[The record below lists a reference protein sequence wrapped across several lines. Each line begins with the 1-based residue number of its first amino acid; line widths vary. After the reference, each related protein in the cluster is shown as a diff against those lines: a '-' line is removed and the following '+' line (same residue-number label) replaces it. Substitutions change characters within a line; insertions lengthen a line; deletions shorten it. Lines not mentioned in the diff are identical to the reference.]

1 VTSQTAEYAI
11 QRAGTPI
18 RFRAIKAYWLTAR
31 ILLGYLW
38 LRLWKPVLG
47 PSLYQQKLVA
57 RHRRNSRRIVEAILE
72 LKGLFIKVGQ
82 LISILTNF
90 LPPEFRAELEQLQD
104 SVPARPLDEVVY
116 RIRRELG
123 RGPDELFATFDPE
136 PIASA
141 SLAQVH
147 VATTK
152 DGRKVAVKVQHADVE
167 EIAKLDLVVLGRVL
181 AMIQMIVRVKGM
193 ESYHTD
199 ISQMIREELDFNQ
212 EARNIATLSANF
224 ANSREVQ
231 FPVVVP
237 ELSAQRVL
245 TTLFV
250 EGTKVTDLE
259 ELDRRGIDR
268 PELAR
273 RILRVCCQMI
283 FIDGVFHADP
293 HPGNI
298 IVHADGTFTMVDLGA
313 IGRLAPNV
321 KAGIPVFWHGIIK
334 RDPSLITSGLRQ
346 AGFIS
351 LDPEDSD
358 EDVAERAI
366 NYFQKKFLEQIDV
379 ESFSLKDIQLDMR
392 SRVEALADL
401 KKLDVSFRDLS
412 RAFQV
417 PKEWVLYERA
427 ALLTLGL
434 CTELDPNMAPM
445 QTVGPYLQEF
455 VLGKDKDWKATM
467 GGTLKEMLVS
477 SLGIPDRANRFLE
490 RANRGDIQ
498 IHVAS
503 LRDNLL
509 LLHSALQQLIYLLL
523 ATATG
528 VLGYFLDARGQDVL
542 ALVSWAVT
550 AACALAIGASLLRAR
565 SLRRSIQKISRRK
578 Q

>member
-1 VTSQTAEYAI
+1 MQTAEYAI
-11 QRAGTPI
+11 ARAGTPT
-18 RFRAIKAYWLTAR
+18 RFRALKAYWLTAR
-31 ILLGYLW
+31 ILAGYLW
-38 LRLWKPVLG
+38 LRLWRPVLG

-57 RHRRNSRRIVEAILE
+57 RHRRNSRRIVEAILQ

-104 SVPARPLDEVVY
+104 AVPARPLDEVIY
-116 RIRRELG
+116 RIRKDLG
-123 RGPDELFATFDPE
+123 RGPDELFDAFDPE

-167 EIAKLDLVVLGRVL
+167 RIAKLDLEVLGRVL
-181 AMIQMIVRVKGM
+181 GMIQMIVRVKGM
-193 ESYHTD
+193 DSYHTD
-199 ISQMIREELDFNQ
+199 IAQMIREELDFTQ

-224 ANSREVQ
+224 AASTEVR

-237 ELSAQRVL
+237 ELSSQRVL

-259 ELDRRGIDR
+259 ELDRQGIDR
-268 PELAR
+268 AELAR
-273 RILRVCCQMI
+273 RLLRVACQQI
-283 FIDGVFHADP
+283 FVDGVFHADP

-366 NYFQKKFLEQIDV
+366 SYFQKKFLEQIDV

-392 SRVEALADL
+392 TKIEAMADL
-401 KKLDVSFRDLS
+401 KKLDLSFRDLS

-434 CTELDPNMAPM
+434 CTALDPNMAPM
-445 QTVGPYLQEF
+445 QTVGPFLQEF
-455 VLGKDKDWKATM
+455 VLGKDTDWKTTM
-467 GGTLKEMLVS
+467 RGTLKEMLVS
-477 SLGIPDRANRFLE
+477 SLGIPDRVNRFLE
-490 RANRGDIQ
+490 RGNRGDIQ

-509 LLHSALQQLIYLLL
+509 LLHSVFQQLIYLLL
-523 ATATG
+523 ATAMG
-528 VLGYFLDARGQDVL
+528 ILGYFLDARGRDVL
-542 ALVSWAVT
+542 ALIAWAV
-550 AACALAIGASLLRAR
+550 AVLCVLGMGASMLRGHA
-565 SLRRSIQKISRRK
+565 LRRSILKVTRRR

>member
-1 VTSQTAEYAI
+1 MTSQTAEYAI
-11 QRAGTPI
+11 QRAGTPT
-18 RFRAIKAYWLTAR
+18 RFRALKAYWLTAR
-31 ILLGYLW
+31 ILTGYLW

-57 RHRRNSRRIVEAILE
+57 RHRRNSRRIVEAILG

-104 SVPARPLDEVVY
+104 AVPARPLDEVVY
-116 RIRRELG
+116 RIRKDLG
-123 RGPDELFATFDPE
+123 RAPDELFATFDPE

-167 EIAKLDLVVLGRVL
+167 QIARLDLEVLGRVL
-181 AMIQMIVRVKGM
+181 AMIQMIVRIKGM
-193 ESYHTD
+193 ESYHAD
-199 ISQMIREELDFNQ
+199 ISQMIHEELDFTQ

-224 ANSREVQ
+224 AGSREVK

-237 ELSAQRVL
+237 ELSSQRVL

-259 ELDRRGIDR
+259 ELDRQGIDR

-273 RILRVCCQMI
+273 RILRAACQMI
-283 FIDGVFHADP
+283 MIDGVFHADP

-298 IVHADGTFTMVDLGA
+298 IVHPDGTVTMVDLGA
-313 IGRLAPNV
+313 VGRLAPNV
-321 KAGIPVFWHGIIK
+321 KAGIPVFWQGVIK
-334 RDPSLITSGLRQ
+334 RDPATIMAGLRQ
-346 AGFIS
+346 AGFVAH
-351 LDPEDSD
+351 DPDESD
-358 EDVAERAI
+358 DDVAERAI
-366 NYFQKKFLEQIDV
+366 NYFQRRFLEQMSV
-379 ESFSLKDIQLDMR
+379 ESFSLKDIQLDMKTKI
-392 SRVEALADL
+392 EAMADL
-401 KKLDVSFRDLS
+401 RKLDLSFRDLS

-434 CTELDPNMAPM
+434 CTALDPNMQPI

-455 VLGKDKDWKATM
+455 MLGKDKDWKTTVS
-467 GGTLKEMLVS
+467 GTVKEMLIS
-477 SLGIPDRANRFLE
+477 SLAIPDRANRFLE
-490 RANRGDIQ
+490 RANRGDVQ

-528 VLGYFLDARGQDVL
+528 VLGYVLDARGQDML
-542 ALVSWAVT
+542 AIGSWAVA
-550 AACALAIGASLLRAR
+550 AACFLAMGVAMLRAR
-565 SLRRSIQKISRRK
+565 ALRRSILKVSRRK

>member
-1 VTSQTAEYAI
+1 VTQTAEYAI
-11 QRAGTPI
+11 QRAGTPTQ
-18 RFRAIKAYWLTAR
+18 FRALKAYWLTAR

-38 LRLWKPVLG
+38 LRLWKPILG

-57 RHRRNSRRIVEAILE
+57 RHRRNSRRIVAAILE

-116 RIRRELG
+116 RIRKELG

-193 ESYHTD
+193 DSYHTD

-224 ANSREVQ
+224 VGNQEVS

-237 ELSAQRVL
+237 ELSSQRVL
-245 TTLFV
+245 TTIFV
-250 EGTKVTDLE
+250 EGTKVTDIE
-259 ELDRRGIDR
+259 ELDRQGIDR
-268 PELAR
+268 AELAR
-273 RILRVCCQMI
+273 RLLRVCCQMI

-313 IGRLAPNV
+313 IGRLAPSV
-321 KAGIPVFWHGIIK
+321 RAGIPTFWSGVMK
-334 RDPSLITSGLRQ
+334 RDPALITAGLRQ

-351 LDPEDSD
+351 LDPDDSD
-358 EDVAERAI
+358 DDVAERAI
-366 NYFQKKFLEQIDV
+366 NYFQKKFLEQIAD

-392 SRVEALADL
+392 SKVEAMADL
-401 KKLDVSFRDLS
+401 RKLDLSFHDLS

-434 CTELDPNMAPM
+434 CTALDPNMAPM

-455 VLGKDKDWKATM
+455 VLGKDKDLKTTM
-467 GGTLKEMLVS
+467 SGSLKEMLVS

-523 ATATG
+523 AAATG
-528 VLGYFLDARGQDVL
+528 MLGYFLDARGQDLL
-542 ALVSWAVT
+542 AMVSWAVT

-565 SLRRSIQKISRRK
+565 SLRRSIQKVSRRK

>member
-1 VTSQTAEYAI
+1 MTQTAEYAI
-11 QRAGTPI
+11 QRAGTPT
-18 RFRAIKAYWLTAR
+18 RFRALKAYWLTAR

-38 LRLWKPVLG
+38 LRLWMPVLG

-57 RHRRNSRRIVEAILE
+57 RHRRNSRRIVAAILE
-72 LKGLFIKVGQ
+72 LKGLLIKVGQ

-116 RIRRELG
+116 RIRKELG

-167 EIAKLDLVVLGRVL
+167 EIAKLDLEVLGGVL

-193 ESYHTD
+193 ESYHAD

-224 ANSREVQ
+224 VGNREVQ
-231 FPVVVP
+231 FPIVVP

-245 TTLFV
+245 TTIFV
-250 EGTKVTDLE
+250 EGAKVTDLE
-259 ELDRRGIDR
+259 ELDRQGIDR

-273 RILRVCCQMI
+273 RLLRVCCQMI

-313 IGRLAPNV
+313 IGRLAPSV
-321 KAGIPVFWHGIIK
+321 RAGIPTFWSGVLK
-334 RDPSLITSGLRQ
+334 RDPSLITTGLRR

-366 NYFQKKFLEQIDV
+366 NYFQKKFLEQIDI

-392 SRVEALADL
+392 SKVEAMADL
-401 KKLDVSFRDLS
+401 KKLDLSFRDLS

-467 GGTLKEMLVS
+467 SGTLKEMLVS

-523 ATATG
+523 AAATG
-528 VLGYFLDARGQDVL
+528 TLGYFLDARGQDLL
-542 ALVSWAVT
+542 AMVSWAVT

-565 SLRRSIQKISRRK
+565 ALRRSIQKISRRK